1 MITVVGG
8 DTFTWLMLAVSA
20 LLLAI
25 GVYRVVARVRSRR
38 EAWRR
43 IALTLVPLVAAILL
57 VGYFADRSNNRMT
70 AESPVRI
77 LGVDRDLSGF
87 PDIRFS
93 YEVGGR
99 TYVATDGLS
108 KGYDL
113 GDPVKACYDPENPRE
128 VRLAWAEDDCG

>member
-25 GVYRVVARVRSRR
+25 GVYRVFARVRSRR

-70 AESPVRI
+70 VESPVRI
-77 LGVDRDLSGF
+77 LGVDRDLRGALG
-87 PDIRFS
+87 
-93 YEVGGR
+93 VGGGRLRVRWTVGEPASGRGSR
-99 TYVATDGLS
+99 TDDGYGRGLV
-108 KGYDL
+108 G
-113 GDPVKACYDPENPRE
+113 
-128 VRLAWAEDDCG
+128 